1 MADKLS
7 ESSWATFTKKRGKL
21 DDAALV
27 KALSRWDK
35 TRDEDHAGR
44 IEAADDIASQV
55 KKLVAALSKRVKE
68 LGDKEFRDIKDQLY
82 ALLDEAERQL
92 KKAHAA
98 KLEADALAEEETD
111 APVLLTT
118 KMLPLLRELR
128 KGEARMHALICT
140 AGKNTAVLIMR
151 SAISPARRKL
161 LAEAVDAKGGA
172 KYIVGDCLY
181 EEGALTF
188 VVQSKASGLAKR
200 LRQALL
206 DQTEL
211 RIKVRV
217 RGDDGELELDGEDEA
232 DAALAQAGVPP
243 APPMSSGSGSDEE
256 GTEEQS
262 TGDPA
267 GEPKAP
273 PLLPTPAA
281 LVWAQ
286 RLPKLRERLEAALR
300 AQHPEATKLRALIA
314 YAAEKV
320 QKQRDHAAG
329 LVALDRI
336 EGLLDATP
344 VAPPQTPPVVP
355 AVPDSPVAPGGARP
369 LAPGIVYTQTRLAW
383 VATRGKVQAE
393 LKKLEAAILER
404 YKGQTVRPQVARSV
418 RQLDR
423 VLTVFDEALADKL
436 DGALSATDPA
446 EKQRWHAEARAEIDR
461 YQGFLASDPLVQ
473 ELDGNPFMPVTVR
486 ATLDKT
492 LSTLAAKIV

>member
-55 KKLVAALSKRVKE
+55 KKLVAALSKRIKE

-151 SAISPARRKL
+151 RAISPARRKL

-217 RGDDGELELDGEDEA
+217 RGDDGELELDGQDDAEA
-232 DAALAQAGVPP
+232 DAALAQAGLPP
-243 APPMSSGSGSDEE
+243 APPMFSGSGSDEE

-344 VAPPQTPPVVP
+344 VAPTVAPEAPVV
-355 AVPDSPVAPGGARP
+355 PVAPGGARP

-423 VLTVFDEALADKL
+423 VLAVFDEALADKL
-436 DGALSATDPA
+436 DGALNATDPA